1 MATII
6 HIGHH
11 RVITLAGSDGSVI
24 PPAGIVATADS
35 SGILSASVN
44 PVNGQVTVT
53 GLIPGGSSITYSA
66 PGYTTAV
73 EMFSVSPLPTIVPTD
88 GPEI

>member
-1 MATII
+1 MSTI

-11 RVITLAGSDGSVI
+11 RVITLSGSDGSVI
-24 PPAGIVATADS
+24 PPESIVATADG
-35 SGILSASVN
+35 SGILSADVD
-44 PVNGQVTVT
+44 PATGHVTVT